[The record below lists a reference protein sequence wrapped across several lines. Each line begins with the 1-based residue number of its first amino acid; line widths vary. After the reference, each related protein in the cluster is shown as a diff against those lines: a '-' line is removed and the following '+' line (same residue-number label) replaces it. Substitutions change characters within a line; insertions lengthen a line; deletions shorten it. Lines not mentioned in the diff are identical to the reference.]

1 MERSK
6 TCGGTAGQLGG
17 ARRAGK
23 GFVRSGSIY
32 SIKFVS
38 ELEGVIKLWRNE

>member
-6 TCGGTAGQLGG
+6 PRGGTAGQLGG
-17 ARRAGK
+17 ARRAVK

-32 SIKFVS
+32 SIEFVS
-38 ELEGVIKLWRNE
+38 ELEVVIKLWRNE